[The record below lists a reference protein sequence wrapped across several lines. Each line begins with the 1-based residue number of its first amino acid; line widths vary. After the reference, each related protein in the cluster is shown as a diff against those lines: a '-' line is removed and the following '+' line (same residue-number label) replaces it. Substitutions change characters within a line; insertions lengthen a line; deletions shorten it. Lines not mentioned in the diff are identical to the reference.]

1 MKGMRKS
8 FWINAGLLALMV
20 MLLPIQGIAQ
30 QRGAESFRVQ
40 IATSVV
46 GGGWMIVGEGLAEA
60 VRREFP
66 KSVVTVVPSSAPENP
81 VRVHIGDVEL
91 SLSEVTTAMQAMRA
105 EPPYKTKADKV
116 RAIAGLF
123 EGKFTFIIT
132 EETGIRSYADIKNK
146 KYPVRVS
153 THMKGT
159 LHELLIRAIFDG
171 YGFKL
176 EDIEKWGGKIYH
188 LGFPDS
194 SAMIKD
200 GNLDAFLAS
209 SVIPHATIIELGTMR
224 KIRHLPV
231 DDNVAELVN
240 KKYGTTRTVIP
251 ANAYAFEKA
260 DIPTIGSVLALI
272 TSSDLADDV
281 AYSITRA
288 FHRQIDYLRAFHSTL
303 KDVSPKSLAEV
314 GGLPLHPGAKRYYR
328 EAGIIKD

>member
-1 MKGMRKS
+1 MKGVEKS
-8 FWINAGLLALMV
+8 FWIHAGLLALV
-20 MLLPIQGIAQ
+20 LVLLPVQSTAQ
-30 QRGAESFRVQ
+30 KGGAESFRIQ

-46 GGGWMIVGEGLAEA
+46 GGGWMTVGEGLAEA

-81 VRVHIGDVEL
+81 VRVQIGDVEL
-91 SLSEVTTAMQAMRA
+91 ALSEVTTVMQAMRA
-105 EPPYKTKADKV
+105 DPPYKNKADKL
-116 RAIAGLF
+116 RALAGIF

-132 EETGIRSYADIKNK
+132 EATGIKTHADIKNK
-146 KYPVRVS
+146 KYPLRVS

-159 LHELLIRAIFDG
+159 LHELLIRAIWEG

-176 EDIEKWGGKIYH
+176 EDIEKWGGKIFH

-194 SAMIKD
+194 SSMIKD

-209 SVIPHATIIELGTMR
+209 SVIPHATIIDLGTVR

-231 DDNVAELVN
+231 DDRVAELVN

-251 ANAYAFEKA
+251 ANVYAFEKA
-260 DIPTIGSVLALI
+260 DVPTVGSVLALI
-272 TSSDLADDV
+272 TSSALPDDV
-281 AYSITRA
+281 AYSITKA
-288 FHRQIDYLRAFHSTL
+288 FHKQIAYLRGFHKTL
-303 KDVSPKSLAEV
+303 KGVSPKSLAEV
-314 GGLPLHPGAKRYYR
+314 GGLPFHPGAKRYYK